1 CPVALTRFGALRD
14 RPLGKSGQPPIW
26 RGPPS
31 PAPGVLM
38 AYDVPEQPPETA
50 GNFVGRIET
59 ELLSHRKVLIFGDIN
74 DRLARDVC
82 ARLLLLADRDA
93 DSPIDIFI
101 NSPGGHVESVD
112 TIHDMVRFIRSDVCI
127 NMIGTGWVASA
138 GAHIFLAGAKDRRF
152 CLPNTRFLLH
162 QPAGGARR
170 QGAHTQLAR
179 REILRMR
186 ERLVK
191 IISEETGQPVERI
204 NKDIHRNHWMTA
216 EEAIDYGMVASVI
229 RDPRDIPRS

>member
-1 CPVALTRFGALRD
+1 
-14 RPLGKSGQPPIW
+14 
-26 RGPPS
+26 
-31 PAPGVLM
+31 M
-38 AYDVPEQPPETA
+38 AYDVPEQPPEAT

-74 DRLARDVC
+74 DRVARDVC

-101 NSPGGHVESVD
+101 NSPGGHVESGD
-112 TIHDMVRFIRSDVCI
+112 TIHDMVRFIRSDVRI

-162 QPAGGARR
+162 QPAGGTRGMA
-170 QGAHTQLAR
+170 ADIEIEAK
-179 REILRMR
+179 EILRMR
-186 ERLVK
+186 ERLVR
-191 IISEETGQPVERI
+191 IIAEETGQPIERI
-204 NKDIHRNHWMTA
+204 NKDIHRNHWLTA
-216 EEAIDYGMVASVI
+216 DEAIDYGMVTSVI
-229 RDPRDIPRS
+229 RDPRDIPRD